1 MSPKEDLKKRLT
13 KMQYHVTQEYG
24 TEPPFS
30 GELNDNKD
38 TGIYKCICCDTE
50 LFHSSNKF
58 DSGTGCP
65 SFCDPISK
73 DHVALK
79 EDTSDAMIRVEV
91 GCQKCGAHLGH
102 VFGDGPEPTRL
113 RYCINSSSLS
123 FKKS

>member
-1 MSPKEDLKKRLT
+1 MYMLR
-13 KMQYHVTQEYG
+13 YG
-24 TEPPFS
+24 A
-30 GELNDNKD
+30 
-38 TGIYKCICCDTE
+38 
-50 LFHSSNKF
+50 FHSSNKF
-58 DSGTGCP
+58 DSGTGWP

>member
-58 DSGTGCP
+58 DSGTGWP

-79 EDTSDAMIRVEV
+79 EDPSDAMIRVEV

-102 VFGDGPEPTRL
+102 VLGDGPEPTRL